1 MRRSR
6 RSSRSVPRKEKVQ
19 RRDHIPV
26 LPDEVVSFL
35 VTDPRGS
42 YVDATVGD
50 AGHSTRILER
60 LSPPGRLF
68 AFDCDPEAIR
78 SSFKKLKGFRP
89 RFRLKRSR
97 FGELQGE
104 LDKIGL
110 AAVDGFLYDL
120 GLRTSALTDP
130 QRGFSYSVE
139 GPLDMRN
146 DPDLSLTAEQVVN
159 SYPQAELAEIFLSY
173 GEERHSRRI
182 AKNILRR
189 RSRSPLKTT
198 FDLRDAV
205 LEVIPKNLAV
215 KTLSRV
221 FQALRLYINRDLEE
235 LRIALEVAVRFLKP
249 GGRIVV
255 VAYQSKEDHVVKELF
270 RKFSGRCVCPPRL
283 PECRC
288 GKLKLLKVLTPK
300 AVTPSPEEIK
310 LNPSARSARLRA
322 AERIVPR

>member
-1 MRRSR
+1 MRRSQK
-6 RSSRSVPRKEKVQ
+6 SSRSVPRKEKTQ

-35 VTDPRGS
+35 VTDREGT
-42 YVDATVGD
+42 YIDATVGD
-50 AGHSTRILER
+50 GGHSTRLLER
-60 LSPPGRLF
+60 LSPQGKLF

-78 SSFKKLKGFRP
+78 TSSERLKRFQP
-89 RFRLKRSR
+89 RFRLERSR
-97 FGELQGE
+97 FGELEGE
-104 LDKIGL
+104 LDKTGL

-130 QRGFSYSVE
+130 ERGFSYSVE
-139 GPLDMRN
+139 GPLDMRS
-146 DPDLSLTAEQVVN
+146 DPDLSLTAAQVVN
-159 SYPQAELAEIFLSY
+159 SLRQEELAEIFLSY

-182 AKNILRR
+182 AKNIVRR
-189 RSRSPLKTT
+189 RGRSPLKTT
-198 FDLRDAV
+198 YDLRDAV

-221 FQALRLYINRDLEE
+221 FQALRLHINRDLEE

-255 VAYQSKEDHVVKELF
+255 VTYQSKEDRVVKELF
-270 RKFSGRCVCPPRL
+270 RKFSGRCVCPPGL

-288 GKLKLLKVLTPK
+288 GKVKLLKVLTRK
-300 AVTPSPEEIK
+300 AVTPSAEEIE

-322 AERIVPR
+322 AERIIAR